1 VRCGFES
8 IIGRPNR
15 EPFASSTFRAGA
27 REVVSER
34 CFHIMVLHIIR
45 FAYNQP
51 ISSEARVNLQQFR
64 FLREAARH
72 KFSLTEAARAL
83 HTSQPGISKAII
95 DLEEELGVPILAR
108 HGKRVKGLTA
118 PGQVVLE
125 AAERI
130 MLDVDNLKKLARDY
144 AGSPEGTL
152 RIATT
157 HTQARYVLPD
167 VVRTFAQK
175 FPQVRLKLLQA
186 NPPQI
191 VSMLLHGQADV
202 GVATESLADAAG
214 VLSIPV
220 YDWQHVAVVKPEHSL
235 AKLVTT
241 PGKLT
246 LKDLARNPL
255 ITYEH
260 LFAGRS
266 KIDDAFAAAG
276 IEPSIVLEAI
286 DADVIKTYV
295 QLGMGV
301 GIVAGVA
308 VDPQRD
314 GLVGL
319 PCGHLFGRNVTR
331 LAVKEGAYLRG
342 FVYSFIELLVPGW
355 DKRRIEEAFRA

>member
-1 VRCGFES
+1 
-8 IIGRPNR
+8 
-15 EPFASSTFRAGA
+15 
-27 REVVSER
+27 
-34 CFHIMVLHIIR
+34 
-45 FAYNQP
+45 
-51 ISSEARVNLQQFR
+51 
-64 FLREAARH
+64 
-72 KFSLTEAARAL
+72 LTEAARAL

-95 DLEEELGVPILAR
+95 ELEQELGVPILAR

-130 MLDVDNLKKLARDY
+130 MLEVDNLKKLARDY
-144 AGSPEGTL
+144 VGSPEGTL

-157 HTQARYVLPD
+157 HTQARYVLPQ
-167 VVRTFAQK
+167 VIQQFAQK

-191 VSMLLHGQADV
+191 AAMLVHGQADL
-202 GVATESLADAAG
+202 GVATESLADAPG
-214 VLSIPV
+214 LLSIPI
-220 YDWQHVAVVKPEHSL
+220 YDWQHVAVVKPDHPM
-235 AKLVTT
+235 AKFATT

-255 ITYEH
+255 VTYEQQ
-260 LFAGRS
+260 FAGRG
-266 KIDDAFAAAG
+266 KIDDAFAQAG

-295 QLGMGV
+295 QIGMGV

-308 VDPQRD
+308 VDSRRD
-314 GLVGL
+314 GLVIL

-331 LAVKEGAYLRG
+331 LAVKEGTYLRG
-342 FVYSFIELLVPGW
+342 FVYSFVEMLVPGW
-355 DKRRIEEAFRA
+355 DKRRIEEAFRG

>member
-1 VRCGFES
+1 
-8 IIGRPNR
+8 
-15 EPFASSTFRAGA
+15 
-27 REVVSER
+27 
-34 CFHIMVLHIIR
+34 M
-45 FAYNQP
+45 
-51 ISSEARVNLQQFR
+51 NLQQFR

-95 DLEEELGVPILAR
+95 ELEQELGVPILAR

-130 MLDVDNLKKLARDY
+130 MLEVDNLKKLARDY
-144 AGSPEGTL
+144 VGSPEGTL

-157 HTQARYVLPD
+157 HTQARYVLPQ
-167 VVRTFAQK
+167 VIQQFAQK

-191 VSMLLHGQADV
+191 AAMLVHGQADL
-202 GVATESLADAAG
+202 GVATESLADAPG
-214 VLSIPV
+214 LLSIPI
-220 YDWQHVAVVKPEHSL
+220 YDWQHVAVVKPDHPM
-235 AKLVTT
+235 AKFATT

-255 ITYEH
+255 VTYEQQ
-260 LFAGRS
+260 FAGRG
-266 KIDDAFAAAG
+266 KIDDAFAQAG

-295 QLGMGV
+295 QIGMGV

-308 VDPQRD
+308 VDSRRD
-314 GLVGL
+314 GLVIL

-331 LAVKEGAYLRG
+331 LAVKEGTYLRG
-342 FVYSFIELLVPGW
+342 FVYSFVEMLVPGW
-355 DKRRIEEAFRA
+355 DKRRIEEAFRG